1 MKGLVGYGMLFMA
14 LGILVSYFVSG
25 FGEFLLILVLLLGAY
40 ILLCRC

>member
-1 MKGLVGYGMLFMA
+1 MKGLIGYGMLFMA